1 MPTAKLLS
9 ASGET
14 LNLIELDAG
23 CIVLNETEAVTLT
36 LEELSSG
43 YFYVV
48 PVGVTVERVA

>member
-36 LEELSSG
+36 LEEISSG
-43 YFYVV
+43 YFYIV

>member
-9 ASGET
+9 ATGET
-14 LNLIELDAG
+14 ANMIELDEG

-36 LEELSSG
+36 LDEVSSG
-43 YFYVV
+43 YFYIV

>member
-23 CIVLNETEAVTLT
+23 CIVLNENDAVTLT
-36 LEELSSG
+36 LEEISSG
-43 YFYVV
+43 YFYIV